1 MGGRE
6 VLEENEILDHMT
18 NSVSERVSEK
28 VRETL
33 SLVIQDE
40 ISKALTRALNEG
52 QFYKTLNSEVTDSLG
67 TVYSEIRAVKQLIG
81 RDSRSDSAS
90 LLMETD
96 SILDGIVKATEYA
109 TLKIIDSLE
118 EIQSEFK
125 EMEGL
130 LDRGDPASCKD
141 KLNRLE
147 SMVMDIMT
155 ELSFQDLTGQQ
166 IKKVIQLLKKI
177 EEVSFEAYVTTEL
190 IKKTREKAP
199 DKSLDDIRRQTREI
213 VQDARAQKERID
225 QEGVDSLMEQL
236 GM

>member
-1 MGGRE
+1 M
-6 VLEENEILDHMT
+6 LEENEILDQMT

-40 ISKALTRALNEG
+40 ITKALTRALNEG
-52 QFYKTLNSEVTDSLG
+52 QFYRSLNSEVTDSLG

-81 RDSRSDSAS
+81 RDSQTESSS

-96 SILDGIVKATEYA
+96 SILDNIVKATEHA
-109 TLKIIDSLE
+109 TLKIIDCLE

-130 LDRGDPASCKD
+130 LDRGDPATCKE
-141 KLNRLE
+141 KLNRME
-147 SMVMDIMT
+147 GMVMDIMT

-177 EEVSFEAYVTTEL
+177 EEVSFDAYVTTEVL
-190 IKKTREKAP
+190 KKTREKAP
-199 DKSLDDIRRQTREI
+199 DKSLDDIRRKTREI
-213 VQDARAQKERID
+213 VQDARTQKDKID
-225 QEGVDSLMEQL
+225 QVGVDSLMEQL